1 MSQKGLFSK
10 RMEKRDRAKDILWR
24 IQLIKRSKTVYLL
37 NPEWFNGNGDVNE
50 YNNKQS
56 RPDADD
62 AWHENVFKNEYPKQY
77 KDLEDWKK

>member
-1 MSQKGLFSK
+1 LK
-10 RMEKRDRAKDILWR
+10 RG
-24 IQLIKRSKTVYLL
+24 Y
-37 NPEWFNGNGDVNE
+37 E

-62 AWHENVFKNEYPKQY
+62 AWHENVFENEYTRQY

>member
-1 MSQKGLFSK
+1 MNEKTAMYEICILLHLILNKMWNFSK
-10 RMEKRDRAKDILWR
+10 IDIFILYNKSK
-24 IQLIKRSKTVYLL
+24 LIWKGDV
-37 NPEWFNGNGDVNE
+37 DVNE

-62 AWHENVFKNEYPKQY
+62 AWHENVFENEYTRQY